1 LCAVSACKITGL
13 RNCTVAPMTP
23 LTEMFSRW
31 FISNLLGTL
40 EIFIFE
46 SVQLFVGKA
55 LEIEIYVKIYNPFKK
70 LKKYI

>member
-1 LCAVSACKITGL
+1 
-13 RNCTVAPMTP
+13 MTP